1 MPHSPHVPNSPHVS
15 HSPSPGL
22 ISQIPQTNES
32 NSHQGASGRTSHK
45 SMTDGSHQLSSKSK
59 DEVRDNDSKF
69 LRFELFFNQFC
80 NLYFRMTL
88 AAWLPTIS
96 LPLENILVLILTCI
110 GTKLTLDLFT
120 TEVFHQDCEFPI
132 FTF

>member
-22 ISQIPQTNES
+22 ISQIPQTNEP
-32 NSHQGASGRTSHK
+32 NSHQVASGRPSHK

-59 DEVRDNDSKF
+59 EEVRCTTCF
-69 LRFELFFNQFC
+69 LIYNHQFPY
-80 NLYFRMTL
+80 LYFRMTL
-88 AAWLPTIS
+88 AVWLPTIS
-96 LPLENILVLILTCI
+96 LPLENTLVLILTCI

-120 TEVFHQDCEFPI
+120 TEVCHQDCEFHI